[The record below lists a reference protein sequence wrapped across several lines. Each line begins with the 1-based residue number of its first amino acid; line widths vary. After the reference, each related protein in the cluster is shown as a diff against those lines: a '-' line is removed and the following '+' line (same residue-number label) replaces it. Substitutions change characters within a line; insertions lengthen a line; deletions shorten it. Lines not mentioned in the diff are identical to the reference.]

1 MAHGTRIGSAVMF
14 VQQLDRSVSFY
25 TELLAMRVADQ
36 SPTAA
41 LLVSPGGTQL
51 FLRAMGANA
60 GHPLGGVGLQ
70 YVIWTADGAEDIE
83 RCERVL
89 KARSAHLDTRSSGG
103 VKLVEGHDPDDTV
116 VMVTYPGP
124 DQMPLHELPVRI
136 YGW

>member
-41 LLVSPGGTQL
+41 LLVSPGGAQL
-51 FLRAMGANA
+51 FLRAMGSNA

-70 YVIWTADGAEDIE
+70 YVIWTADSQEDFA

-89 KARSAHLDTRSSGG
+89 KAHSAHRETRSSNG
-103 VKLVEGHDPDDTV
+103 VMAVEGHDPDDTV
-116 VMVTYPGP
+116 VMISYPGP
-124 DQMPLHELPVRI
+124 EEIPARELPVRI

>member
-25 TELLAMRVADQ
+25 TELLEMRVADR
-36 SPTAA
+36 SATAA
-41 LLVSPGGTQL
+41 LLVSPAGTQL
-51 FLRAMGANA
+51 ILRAMGANA

-70 YVIWTADGAEDIE
+70 YVVWAVDGKDHFE

-89 KARSAHLDTRSSGG
+89 KAHSAYRQTRSSDGIMAM
-103 VKLVEGHDPDDTV
+103 EGHDPDDTV
-116 VMVTYPGP
+116 VMITYPGP
-124 DQMPLHELPVRI
+124 DEMPAHKLPARI

>member
-1 MAHGTRIGSAVMF
+1 MAHGARIGSAVMF

-25 TELLAMRVADQ
+25 TELLGMRVADQ

-41 LLVSPGGTQL
+41 LLVSPAGTQL
-51 FLRAMGANA
+51 ILRAMGANA

-70 YVIWTADGAEDIE
+70 YVVWSVAGKDDFE

-89 KARSAHLDTRSSGG
+89 KAHSAHRQTRSSDG
-103 VKLVEGHDPDDTV
+103 VLAMEGHDPDDSV
-116 VMVTYPGP
+116 VMITYPGP
-124 DQMPLHELPVRI
+124 DEMPAHVLPARI

>member
-25 TELLAMRVADQ
+25 TELLAMQVADH

-41 LLVSPGGTQL
+41 LLVSSSGTQL
-51 FLRAMGANA
+51 FLRAMGSNA
-60 GHPLGGVGLQ
+60 SHPLGGVGLQ
-70 YVIWTADGAEDIE
+70 YLIWTADGEEDFQ

-89 KARSAHLDTRSSGG
+89 KARAAHRDTRSGDG
-103 VKLVEGHDPDDTV
+103 VKLVEGYDPDDTV

-124 DQMPLHELPVRI
+124 DEMPVHQLPLRI